1 MKAVFATAVSALVAV
16 GLHGCG
22 NDSPAPAPGPT
33 PPAPAPAPVP
43 TLSIVDVAQSD
54 PRLSTLVS
62 LLISNNLTETL
73 SGPGPFTVF
82 APHNDAFPEFTQ
94 GGQQDVD
101 AEVLMYHVV
110 EGEVTADTF
119 GQIWHGGSDMTTLLA
134 GHVLS
139 VACVRGNRGC
149 PITTIHPGGTRSQ
162 FAPHPAGSTTTDAAL
177 ISADHMASNGVV
189 HIVNAV
195 LAPDLSTT
203 SLNFQVV

>member
-82 APHNDAFPEFTQ
+82 APDDHAFTMFTGLDQ
-94 GGQQDVD
+94 RGVD
-101 AEVLMYHVV
+101 AELLMYHVV
-110 EGEVTADTF
+110 KGEATADTF
-119 GQIWHGGSDMTTLLA
+119 GQILHGGSDMTTLLA

-149 PITTIHPGGTRSQ
+149 PNTTIHPGGTRSQ
-162 FAPHPAGSTTTDAAL
+162 FAPHKGWNTTTDAVL